1 MARSLNLPP
10 KGPIDEAWRIQ
21 SWERHCAGESL
32 RALDQENPRWPL
44 EDAFDRWRFH
54 LRDFAKWGRIQ
65 RQRANSDRAELR
77 MWAPDA
83 ENNRRD
89 ALRNARHY
97 RARFIDLLDDW
108 NRETARRDRAEFD
121 QTDERAAA

>member
-1 MARSLNLPP
+1 MTRKLSLPP

-21 SWERHCAGESL
+21 SWERYCAGESL

-44 EDAFDRWRFH
+44 EDAFDRWRWH
-54 LRDFAKWGRIQ
+54 LRDFAKWGRIE
-65 RQRANSDRAELR
+65 RERRSSEH
-77 MWAPDA
+77 
-83 ENNRRD
+83 RRD
-89 ALRNARHY
+89 YAPAARNERLDAMWNARRY
-97 RARFIDLLDDW
+97 RARFIDLLDAW